1 MFAWRDNRWM
11 GPLRGQ
17 KMAVFA
23 HFFEQNRPPELLS
36 SPKYRLTPLL
46 PIQISRWNTQTRR
59 DIAFQSIKCVSQD
72 IVPRSASDQV

>member
-23 HFFEQNRPPELLS
+23 HFLS
-36 SPKYRLTPLL
+36 KIGHLSYFRVRN
-46 PIQISRWNTQTRR
+46 IG
-59 DIAFQSIKCVSQD
+59 
-72 IVPRSASDQV
+72 